1 VTTDET
7 SGAADSGWSREW
19 DFHAA
24 RKRQLEKKRRRR
36 KKEQKMEFGKKK
48 KDFNKGM
55 CKRVGTQARIGSE
68 KSGFTLR

>member
-24 RKRQLEKKRRRR
+24 RKRQLEKKRERR
-36 KKEQKMEFGKKK
+36 KKSNTKWSMEKQKKK
-48 KDFNKGM
+48 
-55 CKRVGTQARIGSE
+55 
-68 KSGFTLR
+68 GF

>member
-55 CKRVGTQARIGSE
+55 
-68 KSGFTLR
+68 